1 MLSISPQIQGRFVPA
16 SIMKCL
22 QVIHHNNNT
31 LRNSISA
38 SEVFISKN
46 LLPQLTDQTVTI
58 QNLLFVSVVIPTRDR
73 GKELT
78 TCLQSIAKQNYPKN
92 RLEVI
97 ISDDGSKSNIEH
109 IIAPFH
115 TQLCIRY
122 IRGQSPAGPAAA
134 RNAGW
139 RVSRGEIVVFLDDD
153 VITTRTH
160 LMALIQTLISS
171 DDNIPGVAGPVLPLS
186 GEWRQDPF
194 TIVPVFEGPGGAGT
208 IVTAN
213 LAVWRS
219 TLEKVGGFDEGFRYP
234 FCEDFDLIW
243 RVEKAL
249 GPFGFAPEA
258 IVYHPVRRLS
268 LPVWLAR
275 LPQGSEAVI
284 RLYRKHPD
292 RFPPQFLPAYLLN
305 LLRRTIFR
313 KTTFGSVFL
322 YFIINLIVW
331 WIHNRYAWLRHPLL
345 GLKGVAWVIVSI
357 LYLFPDSTEH
367 GFMLLIGNK
376 SYTFDLIVK
385 NCKTSYLPIW
395 LKI

>member
-1 MLSISPQIQGRFVPA
+1 MLSISSQIQGKFVFA
-16 SIMKCL
+16 SIM
-22 QVIHHNNNT
+22 NNNA

-46 LLPQLTDQTVTI
+46 LSPQLTDQTATI
-58 QNLLFVSVVIPTRDR
+58 QNLPFVSVVIPTRDR

-78 TCLQSIAKQNYPKN
+78 TCLQSIAKQDYPKN

-122 IRGQSPAGPAAA
+122 IRRQSPAGPAAA

-171 DDNIPGVAGPVLPLS
+171 GDNIPGVAGPVLPLS

-194 TIVPVFEGPGGAGT
+194 TSVPVFEGPGGAG
-208 IVTAN
+208 N

-234 FCEDFDLIW
+234 VCEDFDFTW

-275 LPQGSEAVI
+275 LPQWSEAVI
-284 RLYRKHPD
+284 RLYCKHPD

-357 LYLFPDSTEH
+357 LYLF
-367 GFMLLIGNK
+367 GN
-376 SYTFDLIVK
+376 
-385 NCKTSYLPIW
+385 LPRLYRAW
-395 LKI
+395 FYATYR